1 MSDLK
6 VVPFQ
11 KPSHHNLDNDQV
23 IRLLKQAL
31 ERAENGG
38 CHSVAV
44 ILLEDEGNA
53 IDCWHNGGRPYVM
66 VGAME
71 SLKTDFIHAHIVRRL
86 GGNMQNPYVHYAGDG
101 LGPRDVFVNG
111 NPIRHVVYANQAK
124 GVVEFAPL
132 PLRVKRNGEIY
143 TRKLHGTVIVKPQQ
157 RIGGCNGH
165 S

>member
-1 MSDLK
+1 M
-6 VVPFQ
+6 
-11 KPSHHNLDNDQV
+11 
-23 IRLLKQAL
+23 R
-31 ERAENGG
+31 
-38 CHSVAV
+38 
-44 ILLEDEGNA
+44 
-53 IDCWHNGGRPYVM
+53 
-66 VGAME
+66 
-71 SLKTDFIHAHIVRRL
+71 
-86 GGNMQNPYVHYAGDG
+86 NPDVHYAGDG

-157 RIGGCNGH
+157 PIGGCNGH